1 MEIMAT
7 RKSKLVV
14 AFVLMLSLVSFF
26 SLPASV
32 FAADDST
39 IDASTI
45 KHTVTYHGNGNDTGT
60 APSDPNSPYFWLE
73 YVTVLAPGDLA
84 RTGYGFVEWNTKSN
98 GNGNS
103 YDPNDN
109 FYMPWDNV
117 DFYAQWEPIPGLE
130 IIKEVDK
137 TTVSSMDA
145 DVSYTFTIT
154 NTGTYDLTNIM
165 LSDPKLG
172 ISDLVI
178 PDLAIGAQPYT
189 TTVAFDL
196 ENISYGD
203 WISNVFTNTA
213 SVTAKYGEVSND
225 NVGADCVDPGKT
237 IGPISSSATV
247 TYIPPAPGLTF
258 TKIVDP
264 LIVSSMN
271 DTVNYTFTIT
281 NTGECD
287 LRNIEINDDAL
298 HIVGLEIP
306 DLDVGD
312 LPYTT
317 AVAFDLED
325 LDLGDWDGNSFTNI
339 ASVTADY
346 GSILDKTL
354 IRPIDGGQLGPI
366 TASAIVT
373 YIPGT
378 LTIYKDVPEVTEDA
392 TTFTFVV
399 TEVVYNESASTFFVN
414 EYIPFSTTVA
424 VSENSPY
431 TIYGLPDGEYQVEE
445 LTPPA
450 YYTISGSAIQ
460 NVYIGDN
467 GYNQSVTFTNNY
479 YVPPTTTTTT
489 RRTRTVT
496 EVVVPE
502 PIPAGPVVTPEV
514 VIDEPVPAAPLPQ
527 TSGLDPGFLY
537 GFGALLAGSGLVL
550 RKRKVN

>member
-1 MEIMAT
+1 
-7 RKSKLVV
+7 
-14 AFVLMLSLVSFF
+14 MLSLVSFF

-98 GNGNS
+98 GNGHS
-103 YDPNDN
+103 YNPNDN
-109 FYMPWDNV
+109 FSMPWDNV
-117 DFYAQWEPIPGLE
+117 DLYAQWEPIPGLE
-130 IIKEVDK
+130 ITKEVDK
-137 TTVSSMDA
+137 TTVSSMDT
-145 DVSYTFTIT
+145 DVNYTFTIT

-172 ISDLVI
+172 ISDLAI
-178 PDLAIGAQPYT
+178 PDLAVGAQPYT

-196 ENISYGD
+196 GNISYGD

-213 SVTAKYGEVSND
+213 SVNAKYFKLSKD
-225 NVGADCVDPGKT
+225 SVGADCVDPGKS

-247 TYIPPAPGLTF
+247 TYIPPEPGLTF
-258 TKIVDP
+258 TKTVDSTV
-264 LIVSSMN
+264 VSSMAA
-271 DTVNYTFTIT
+271 TVYYTFTVT

-298 HIVGLEIP
+298 HIVGLAIP

-317 AVAFDLED
+317 TVAFDLED
-325 LDLGDWDGNSFTNI
+325 LDLGDWDGYSFTNI

-346 GSILDKTL
+346 GSVLDLTL

-373 YIPGT
+373 YMPGT

-392 TTFTFVV
+392 TPFTFVV
-399 TEVVYNESASTFFVN
+399 TEIVYYETASTFFVN
-414 EYIPFSTTVA
+414 EYIPFTTTVA

-431 TIYGLPDGEYQVEE
+431 TIYGLPDGQYQVEE

-450 YYTISGSAIQ
+450 YYTVSGSAIQ

-489 RRTRTVT
+489 TTRRTRTTT

-502 PIPAGPVVTPEV
+502 PTPAGPVVTPEV
-514 VIDEPVPAAPLPQ
+514 ILDEPVLPAAPLPQ
-527 TSGLDPGFLY
+527 TGGLDPGFLY
-537 GFGALLAGSGLVL
+537 GLGALLAGSGLVL

>member
-1 MEIMAT
+1 M
-7 RKSKLVV
+7 
-14 AFVLMLSLVSFF
+14 
-26 SLPASV
+26 
-32 FAADDST
+32 
-39 IDASTI
+39 
-45 KHTVTYHGNGNDTGT
+45 DT
-60 APSDPNSPYFWLE
+60 
-73 YVTVLAPGDLA
+73 
-84 RTGYGFVEWNTKSN
+84 
-98 GNGNS
+98 
-103 YDPNDN
+103 
-109 FYMPWDNV
+109 
-117 DFYAQWEPIPGLE
+117 
-130 IIKEVDK
+130 
-137 TTVSSMDA
+137 
-145 DVSYTFTIT
+145 DVNYTFTIT

-172 ISDLVI
+172 ISDLAI
-178 PDLAIGAQPYT
+178 PDLAVGAQPYT

-196 ENISYGD
+196 GNISYGD

-213 SVTAKYGEVSND
+213 SVNAKYFKLSKD
-225 NVGADCVDPGKT
+225 SVGADCVDPGKS

-247 TYIPPAPGLTF
+247 TYIPPEPGLTF
-258 TKIVDP
+258 TKTVDSTV
-264 LIVSSMN
+264 VSSMAA
-271 DTVNYTFTIT
+271 TVYYTFTVT

-298 HIVGLEIP
+298 HIVGLAIP

-317 AVAFDLED
+317 TVAFDLED
-325 LDLGDWDGNSFTNI
+325 LDLGDWDGYSFTNI

-346 GSILDKTL
+346 GSVLDLTL

-373 YIPGT
+373 YMPGT

-392 TTFTFVV
+392 TPFTFVV
-399 TEVVYNESASTFFVN
+399 TEIVYYETASTFFVN
-414 EYIPFSTTVA
+414 EYIPFTTTVA

-431 TIYGLPDGEYQVEE
+431 TIYGLPDGQYQVEE

-450 YYTISGSAIQ
+450 YYTVSGSAIQ

-489 RRTRTVT
+489 TTRRTRTTT

-502 PIPAGPVVTPEV
+502 PTPAGPVVTPEV
-514 VIDEPVPAAPLPQ
+514 ILDEPVLPAAPLPQ
-527 TSGLDPGFLY
+527 TGGLDPGFLY
-537 GFGALLAGSGLVL
+537 GLGALLAGSGLVL